1 MQRSIDALHHRY
13 MEILKGYADGPDPG
27 FVLGEGKSTR
37 PLVMLVG
44 EAPGAQEVREGRPFV
59 GKAGQNLAEFLRMLG
74 LSREDIYISN
84 VVKVRPAKQGTTGRL
99 SNRPPTRQEVEAF
112 TPWLLEEVALV
123 APAVLVTLGNTPLR
137 VFAGKDATIGAAH
150 GRMTHCGSTNRL
162 FPLYHPAAIIYNR
175 TLTEAYH
182 QDLLQLRKC
191 LEALPDFLA

>member
-1 MQRSIDALHHRY
+1 MQKSIETLHQRH
-13 MEILKGYADGPDPG
+13 MKILNRYADGPDPG

-59 GKAGQNLAEFLRMLG
+59 GRAGQNLSEFLQMLG
-74 LSREDIYISN
+74 LKREDIYISN

-123 APAVLVTLGNTPLR
+123 APEVLVTLGNTPLR
-137 VFAGKDATIGAAH
+137 IFAGKDATIGAAH
-150 GRMTHCGSTNRL
+150 GRMTDCSTAGRL

-182 QDLLQLRKC
+182 QDLLRLRKC
-191 LEALPDFLA
+191 LEALPGFLA